1 MKSLDEPQV
10 IDHDPRAKM
19 RSAPMS
25 KTRRVVCFVVGVGL
39 LLFAF
44 LALVA
49 SSPAPGHFNGLAF
62 GASLLSGFGALVL
75 LVSAIFPNFTLARE
89 DLDRRRHR

>member
-1 MKSLDEPQV
+1 MKNLSDPKV
-10 IDHDPRAKM
+10 IDHNPSAKM

-25 KTRRVVCFVVGVGL
+25 KTRRVVCFVVGLGL

-44 LALVA
+44 VALVA
-49 SSPAPGHFNGLAF
+49 SAPAPGTFNGLAF
-62 GASLLSGFGALVL
+62 GASLLSGFGAAVL

>member
-1 MKSLDEPQV
+1 MKEPLI

-25 KTRRVVCFVVGVGL
+25 KTRRVACFVVGLGFL
-39 LLFAF
+39 S
-44 LALVA
+44 LALLSLVFA
-49 SSPAPGHFNGLAF
+49 TDGPKTGLMF
-62 GASLLSGFGALVL
+62 MTSLGFGFGGLVL
-75 LVSAIFPNFTLARE
+75 LVSAIAPNFTLARE